1 MAERT
6 QNYSTDFVSRDYYAY
21 LVNLRVK
28 ANQELVAAQTR
39 KDLERQEDFKTAMTL
54 LVREMRP
61 KYLRREDIERPK
73 ILDEKRVEDM
83 SIKELDELLMDLS
96 RLQEALGITSMA
108 KNEFEIDT
116 MGAVDAEAEQ
126 E

>member
-39 KDLERQEDFKTAMTL
+39 KDLERQEDFKTAMKL

-61 KYLRREDIERPK
+61 KYLRREDIERPE

-83 SIKELDELLMDLS
+83 SIKELDELLMNFS

-108 KNEFEIDT
+108 RNEFEIDT
-116 MGAVDAEAEQ
+116 MGAVDAEADKQ
-126 E
+126 

>member
-1 MAERT
+1 MAEKT

-39 KDLERQEDFKTAMTL
+39 KDLERQEDFKTAMKL

-61 KYLRREDIERPK
+61 KYLRREDIERPE

-83 SIKELDELLMDLS
+83 SIKELDQLLMDFS

-116 MGAVDAEAEQ
+116 MGAVDAEADKQ
-126 E
+126 